1 MSQCYSNIVRYVHFV
16 RILMLMLQLPFVVI
30 VIIIVII
37 SFALVF
43 SLHLKLHALVHIK
56 CFKNCLIPC
65 MPFPFLYL
73 RNFFLSLPSLLLL
86 QSMHS
91 LFFAI
96 FKCTLHSILIF
107 FLRYPNKKKYSGYSI
122 FSLVFSLFLFV
133 FFLHFYRSLLRRFN
147 FQILAIEEKMEV
159 EKMEHCKIGLPIGTV
174 DKSVQMYRLSV
185 YLKTLIDHENEK
197 HTQKFS
203 IGLSELTVDFFS
215 FCRQMNLNLCSK
227 FRLHHHFVIIQ
238 FCVPQTS
245 TFFHVHRI
253 DHFQGKKNRKH
264 ICENMIPSNV
274 KSALRNGV
282 MKLTGIR

>member
-1 MSQCYSNIVRYVHFV
+1 
-16 RILMLMLQLPFVVI
+16 MLQLPFVVI

-133 FFLHFYRSLLRRFN
+133 FFPFLSST
-147 FQILAIEEKMEV
+147 LAE
-159 EKMEHCKIGLPIGTV
+159 
-174 DKSVQMYRLSV
+174 
-185 YLKTLIDHENEK
+185 
-197 HTQKFS
+197 
-203 IGLSELTVDFFS
+203 
-215 FCRQMNLNLCSK
+215 
-227 FRLHHHFVIIQ
+227 IQ
-238 FCVPQTS
+238 FLDS
-245 TFFHVHRI
+245 SYWRKN
-253 DHFQGKKNRKH
+253 GKRKNG
-264 ICENMIPSNV
+264 
-274 KSALRNGV
+274 ALQNWFANWNSW
-282 MKLTGIR
+282 